1 MLAGRGNCRERFS
14 QRCETASGE
23 LRIVAEIFHEQAL
36 VNASIQV
43 ENARAKAELAHEASA
58 CIFRGRLEIID
69 RCIKII
75 LDCDLVGRD
84 GMSDLYGCLPI
95 EIGIVSEHAAE
106 HGDVDGSIETS
117 QHLIGLNVAC
127 FAFEHALGQ
136 RDGSFTFFGPDEG
149 ELRCPR
155 NGRLALGP
163 AGITL
168 RLIDLGNFA
177 ENSGDC
183 ARDLARAVRLCAFLL
198 NEIGLNLFTEALRTL
213 TQMARKRLLEHVAR
227 TYGAFDCL

>member
-1 MLAGRGNCRERFS
+1 
-14 QRCETASGE
+14 
-23 LRIVAEIFHEQAL
+23 
-36 VNASIQV
+36 
-43 ENARAKAELAHEASA
+43 
-58 CIFRGRLEIID
+58 
-69 RCIKII
+69 
-75 LDCDLVGRD
+75 
-84 GMSDLYGCLPI
+84 MSDLHGCLPI

-183 ARDLARAVRLCAFLL
+183 AREIDLNRVNRGDMMNDDADRTVVR
-198 NEIGLNLFTEALRTL
+198 GRHRRTPLR
-213 TQMARKRLLEHVAR
+213 V
-227 TYGAFDCL
+227 